1 MNKFTKQCVAAF
13 ASLAMAGTLCVAGAV
28 VANSSAWAVDNNCN
42 AGAPWSTECADQ
54 KGTITIHKKDS
65 SNSNAGLNGAKFT
78 IKKVSKI
85 GSGND
90 DTMDKNY
97 NLKTKEGWIKL
108 AAKVNKLNQWII
120 DNGNNTSAGNRA
132 ADTFSVTFNQ
142 TAFNNSESKEVQ
154 TAHDTTLNEDG
165 IAKFDQLSIGLYYVY
180 ESGVPE
186 GYTPD
191 FVPFFVA
198 VPQITREKKTSGQG
212 YNTNNTYI
220 YDVSVSPKNR
230 NVQNDVTKDALT
242 GKIVGAGDTLP
253 YVITAKVTLPTD
265 PTKDTN
271 GKFETKNLTG
281 FAVFD
286 DAWIAAYDDLDAS
299 KISPTVTVGLWD
311 STAGSNK
318 FKTDS
323 GATASLIKDTD
334 YTLTVEDSNID
345 KETTGSKN
353 ATRKRILLKFND
365 SGLGKIVGKFGT
377 GANANASTDVRV
389 QVKLNL
395 KLKSDLKTVGSD
407 NKLANKYG
415 FVPGHKPGAP
425 DTDVTGKTTET
436 EFRKFHIFKY
446 DGTTEKGTGATDG
459 RKALKGAEFKAFA
472 DKTEAEKCAK
482 DPDGNTNN
490 VSNCSAALKGF
501 ADPTG
506 TTPGDNGSIT
516 TTGSNGKT
524 TDYVAKV
531 TNDNSKIYL
540 VEVKAP
546 EGYTRSEQAY
556 EVNLESKSSTDT
568 NAVLEYEVPNVPD
581 NQGEFW
587 FHLPKTGA
595 AGVIIFALAGVCLV
609 CLGIFLFM
617 SNRKKE
623 EEQQA
628 A

>member
-28 VANSSAWAVDNNCN
+28 VANNVAWGDGGTACD
-42 AGAPWSTECADQ
+42 ASKAPWAKDQ
-54 KGTITIHKKDS
+54 TANCVGSITIHKKDS
-65 SNSNAGLNGAKFT
+65 SNGNKGLNDAKFT

-85 GSGND
+85 GTED
-90 DTMDKNY
+90 AYD
-97 NLKTKEGWIKL
+97 LKTKDGWIKL

-120 DNGNNTSAGNRA
+120 DNGNNTSAGSRA
-132 ADTFSVTFNQ
+132 ADNFSVTFNQ

-154 TAHDTTLNEDG
+154 TAHDNTLNEDG

-198 VPQITREKKTSGQG
+198 VPQITREKKANSNE

-220 YDVSVSPKNR
+220 YDVNVSPKNR
-230 NVQNDVTKDALT
+230 NVKADVTKDALT

-265 PTKDTN
+265 PTKGND

-286 DAWIAAYDDLDAS
+286 DALISAYDDLDAS
-299 KISPTVTVGLWD
+299 KISPTVEVGEWD
-311 STAGSNK
+311 STNK
-318 FKTDS
+318 K
-323 GATASLIKDTD
+323 LKDTPSGLAKTTD
-334 YTLTVEDSNID
+334 YEFSVNDSEVD
-345 KETTGSKN
+345 KEATGSKA
-353 ATRKRILLKFND
+353 ATRKRILLKFKD
-365 SGLGKIVGKFGT
+365 AGLGKIVEKFGT
-377 GANANASTDVRV
+377 NTNADASKDVRV
-389 QVKLNL
+389 QVTLNL
-395 KLKSDLKTVGSD
+395 KLKKDLGTVGSD

-425 DTDVTGKTTET
+425 DLDITGTATET

-446 DGTTEKGTGATDG
+446 DGTTENDTTKKGLGGA
-459 RKALKGAEFKAFA
+459 KFKAFVDE
-472 DKTEAEKCAK
+472 DKAKKCAA
-482 DPDGNTNN
+482 DPDGTNN
-490 VSNCSAALKGF
+490 CDGNMSGF
-501 ADPTG
+501 GEKESSSDT
-506 TTPGDNGSIT
+506 SKL
-516 TTGSNGKT
+516 GKT
-524 TDYVAKV
+524 DDYTAKV
-531 TNDNSKIYL
+531 GEKFYL
-540 VEVKAP
+540 VETSAP
-546 EGYTRSEQAY
+546 DNFTRSEKVY
-556 EVNLESKSSTDT
+556 EVNIQSKQTGESD
-568 NAVLEYEVPNVPD
+568 VYELPIANVPD
-581 NQGEFW
+581 NQHGDW

-609 CLGIFLFM
+609 CFGIFVFM
-617 SNRKKE
+617 RNRKKE

>member
-28 VANSSAWAVDNNCN
+28 VANNVAWGDTHAACTANK
-42 AGAPWSTECADQ
+42 APWATDQ
-54 KGTITIHKKDS
+54 TANCVGSITIHKKDS
-65 SNSNAGLNGAKFT
+65 SNNNAGLNGAKFT

-85 GSGND
+85 GTD
-90 DTMDKNY
+90 DAYD
-97 NLKTKEGWIKL
+97 LKTKDGWIKL

-120 DNGNNTSAGNRA
+120 DHGNNTSAGSRA
-132 ADTFSVTFNQ
+132 ADNFSVTFNQ
-142 TAFNNSESKEVQ
+142 TAFNNSESKEVP
-154 TAHDTTLNEDG
+154 TAHDNTLNEDG

-198 VPQITREKKTSGQG
+198 VPQITREKKANSNE

-220 YDVSVSPKNR
+220 YDVNVSPKNR

-271 GKFETKNLTG
+271 GKFETNNLTG

-286 DAWIAAYDDLDAS
+286 DALISAYDDLDAS
-299 KISPTVTVGLWD
+299 KISPTVKVGEWD
-311 STAGSNK
+311 STNK
-318 FKTDS
+318 K
-323 GATASLIKDTD
+323 LKDTPSGLAKTTD
-334 YTLTVEDSNID
+334 YEFSVNDSEVD
-345 KETTGSKN
+345 KEATGSKA
-353 ATRKRILLKFND
+353 ATRKRILLKFNAT
-365 SGLGKIVGKFGT
+365 GLGKIVEKFGT
-377 GANANASTDVRV
+377 GNSANASTDVRV
-389 QVKLNL
+389 QVTLNL

-425 DTDVTGKTTET
+425 DLDITGTATET

-446 DGTTEKGTGATDG
+446 DGTTEKGTEQGKDN
-459 RKALKGAEFKAFA
+459 RKPLKGAQFKAFD

-482 DPDGNTNN
+482 DPDTTN
-490 VSNCSAALKGF
+490 NCSAALKGF
-501 ADPTG
+501 ADAAG
-506 TTPGDNGSIT
+506 TTPGENGSIT
-516 TTGSNGKT
+516 TTGTNGKT
-524 TDYVAKV
+524 VDYVAKV
-531 TNDNSKIYL
+531 TNTNSKIYL

-556 EVNLESKSSTDT
+556 EVNLASKSSTDSD
-568 NAVLEYEVPNVPD
+568 AVLEYEVPNVPD

-595 AGVIIFALAGVCLV
+595 AGVVIFALAGVCLV

-617 SNRKKE
+617 RNRKKE

>member
-28 VANSSAWAVDNNCN
+28 VSGSSAWAVDNNCN

-97 NLKTKEGWIKL
+97 NLKTKDGWIKL

-120 DNGNNTSAGNRA
+120 DNGNNTAAGASAQN
-132 ADTFSVTFNQ
+132 TFNVEF
-142 TAFNNSESKEVQ
+142 AKKVFDNNSKDSKEVE
-154 TAHDTTLNEDG
+154 TSTVNTEAG

-198 VPQITREKKTSGQG
+198 VPQITREKKANSNE

-220 YDVSVSPKNR
+220 YDVNVSPKNR

-265 PTKDTN
+265 PDKGND
-271 GKFETKNLTG
+271 GKFATTNLTG

-286 DAWIAAYDDLDAS
+286 DALISAYDDLDVNN
-299 KISPTVTVGLWD
+299 ISPTVEVGEWD
-311 STAGSNK
+311 STNK
-318 FKTDS
+318 K
-323 GATASLIKDTD
+323 LKDTPSGLVKTTD
-334 YTLTVEDSNID
+334 YEFSVNDSEVD
-345 KETTGSKN
+345 KETTGNKA

-365 SGLGKIVGKFGT
+365 SGLGKIVEKFGT
-377 GANANASTDVRV
+377 STNADASKDVRV
-389 QVKLNL
+389 QVTLKL
-395 KLKSDLKTVGSD
+395 KLKSTLNTVGSD

-425 DTDVTGKTTET
+425 DLDITGTATET

-446 DGTTEKGTGATDG
+446 DGTTEKGTEQSKDN
-459 RKALKGAEFKAFA
+459 RKPLKGAEFKAFD

-482 DPDGNTNN
+482 DPDGAN
-490 VSNCSAALKGF
+490 NCSAALKGF

-531 TNDNSKIYL
+531 TNTNSKIYL

-556 EVNLESKSSTDT
+556 EVNLASAASTAND
-568 NAVLEYEVPNVPD
+568 AVLEYDVPNVPD

-595 AGVIIFALAGVCLV
+595 AGVVIFALAGVCLV

-617 SNRKKE
+617 RNRKKE